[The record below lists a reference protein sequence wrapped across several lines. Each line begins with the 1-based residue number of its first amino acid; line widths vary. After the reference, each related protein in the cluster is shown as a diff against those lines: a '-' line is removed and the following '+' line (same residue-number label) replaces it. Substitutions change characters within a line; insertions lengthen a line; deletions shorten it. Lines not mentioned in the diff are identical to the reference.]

1 MRSLL
6 GGVLSAIRPR
16 AETPIPHA
24 SRAAGYTYGSLAGG
38 RDDLRQLQMMS
49 QVGTLFGI
57 VHRITTSVASVNWH
71 LYRKAKS
78 GKPEDRTEV
87 TSHAALDLVNQP
99 NPFFHRHELCELVQQ
114 HVELTGRGFLVL
126 ALAGKLPIEM
136 WWARP
141 DRMLPIP
148 HPTKYLAGWMY
159 CGPDGER
166 VPLSVDEVIPLRMF
180 DPVDPFGGLSP
191 ATSLSTVLSSSRHAE
206 QYTDMFFVN
215 GAEPGGI
222 VEMPEALDDDEFRT
236 FQTRWDENHRGVMRA
251 HRVALLEGGAKW
263 VDRHVSQKDMQFVE
277 LRKDIRDSTAEGWTI
292 HKGQLGVT
300 EDINLANMKAG
311 KTDFAERLIEP
322 RLERWKA
329 AYNGHLLPKYGA
341 TARNMEFDYES
352 PVPEDDESA
361 RAMLLTLAQAAQA
374 YSAAGYPLAAIA
386 EALELPEALQGVE
399 EPPPPPPPVFP
410 PGLPAPDEDDQD
422 DEEKPVARRRPRI
435 RAAEDDPTRVDHEA
449 TQDAWE
455 RLVDRVVA
463 EWGTVSAAQ
472 RAELLAQIETAV
484 DDGDLAGLSALS
496 VDTEAAALLLG
507 RYLEEMAEQ
516 AADKVVDEAMR
527 QGVDGVDP
535 VVPQEG
541 VLAELAGVTAAMI
554 GAGMALAAGREAMRV
569 QSAGMSGRQVA
580 DQVAQYLVGLTPP
593 RAELGGALTGAQN
606 QARIET
612 FRSGPVAALYADE
625 RMDGNT
631 CQNCREIDGRFIGLT
646 SDGVTM
652 PEVERMYPAG
662 GYVDCLGRSRCLGTV
677 SGVWRK

>member
-24 SRAAGYTYGSLAGG
+24 SRASSYGYTLTSDRGDTLHQ
-38 RDDLRQLQMMS
+38 LRMMG

-57 VHRITTSVASVNWH
+57 VHRTTTSTAAVDWT
-71 LYRKAKS
+71 LYRKAPS
-78 GKPEDRTEV
+78 GKDEDRTPIER
-87 TSHAALDLVNQP
+87 HAAIDLWAQP
-99 NPFFHRHELCELVQQ
+99 NPFYQRQGYVELVQQ
-114 HVELTGRGFLVL
+114 HVELTGRGFLIL
-126 ALAGKLPIEM
+126 ALVGKLPVEM

-141 DRMLPIP
+141 DRMLPVP
-148 HPTKYLAGWMY
+148 HPTKYLAGWVY
-159 CGPDGER
+159 LGPDGDR
-166 VPLSVDEVIPLRMF
+166 IPLSVQEVVPLRMP
-180 DPVDPFGGLSP
+180 DPEDPYGGMGPVTALL
-191 ATSLSTVLSSSRHAE
+191 ADLESTRYSAE
-206 QYTDMFFVN
+206 WNKMFFVN
-215 GAEPGGI
+215 NAQPGGV
-222 VEMPEALDDDEFRT
+222 VELPETLDDDEFRT
-236 FQTRWDENHRGVMRA
+236 FQTRWDEQHKGVSRA

-263 VDRHVSQKDMQFVE
+263 VDRSVSQKDMEFVE
-277 LRKDIRDSTAEGWTI
+277 LRRNSRDTIMEAYTI
-292 HKGQLGVT
+292 HKAELGIA
-300 EDINLANMKAG
+300 EDVNRANAEAG
-311 KTDFAERLIEP
+311 EVIFAKRLTVP

-329 AYNGHLLPKYGA
+329 ALNGHILPMFGG
-341 TARNMEFDYES
+341 TARGLEWDYES
-352 PVPEDDESA
+352 PVPEDAEAA
-361 RAMLLTLAQAAQA
+361 RAELLVRAQAAQA
-374 YSAAGYPLAAIA
+374 YASAGYPLAAIA

-399 EPPPPPPPVFP
+399 EPAPPPVFP

-422 DEEKPVARRRPRI
+422 DEEKPVARRRPRRI
-435 RAAEDDPTRVDHEA
+435 RAAEDDPTRVDHEE
-449 TQDAWE
+449 TQAAWE
-455 RLVDRVVA
+455 RLVEQVLA
-463 EWGTVSAAQ
+463 EWGTVSAVQ

-484 DDGDLAGLSALS
+484 DGGDLAALSALS
-496 VDTEAAALLLG
+496 VDTDPAALLLA

-569 QSAGMSGRQVA
+569 QSAGMTGLQVA
-580 DQVAQYLVGLTPP
+580 DQVATYLVGLTPP

-625 RMDGNT
+625 RMDANT
-631 CQNCREIDGRFIGLT
+631 CQNCREIDGRFLGLS

-662 GYVDCLGRSRCLGTV
+662 GYVDCLGRSRCRGTIT
-677 SGVWRK
+677 GVWRK